1 MQAMTPFIT
10 SDTHFGH
17 GNIIRYCSRP
27 FTTCEDMDRSMI
39 AAWNNVVGK
48 DDLVLHV
55 GDVAFGGR
63 PFVERN
69 VSQLNGHKVLVR
81 GNHDKNGF
89 ANLYKDLGWIIETH
103 IVLPL
108 VFVVHNPRQDKVPV
122 PDGTKLVVH
131 GHTHGTWTAP
141 GFVDAGVDALGK
153 SAGYAPVPMM
163 QALVGLTTNEQVAVI
178 NEMTRRYM

>member
-1 MQAMTPFIT
+1 MTIFIT

-27 FTTCEDMDRSMI
+27 FATCEEMDRSMK
-39 AAWNNVVGK
+39 AAWNAVVSA

-69 VSQLNGHKVLVR
+69 VSQLNGRKVLVR
-81 GNHDKNGF
+81 GNHDKNVF
-89 ANLYKDLGWIIETH
+89 VNIYKGLGWIVETH
-103 IVLPL
+103 IVLPH

-122 PDGTKLVVH
+122 PEGTKLVVH

-141 GFVDAGVDALGK
+141 GFIDAGVDALGK
-153 SAGYAPVPMM
+153 NACYAPVPMIH
-163 QALVGLTTNEQVAVI
+163 ALVELTPDEQAAVI
-178 NEMTRRYM
+178 DEMTRRYV